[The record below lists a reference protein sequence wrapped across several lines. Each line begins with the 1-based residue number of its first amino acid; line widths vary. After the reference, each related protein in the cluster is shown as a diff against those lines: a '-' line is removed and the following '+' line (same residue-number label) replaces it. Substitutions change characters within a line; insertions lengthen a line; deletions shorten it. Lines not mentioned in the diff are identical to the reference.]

1 MLGSDMLQS
10 QRMLIKGKFSEKPT
24 PEFFVSICSWGRWAS
39 ESVVK
44 EWHASININLTQYV

>member
-24 PEFFVSICSWGRWAS
+24 PEFCCFYLQLGKMDKWKYGQGVACFDQ
-39 ESVVK
+39 
-44 EWHASININLTQYV
+44 H